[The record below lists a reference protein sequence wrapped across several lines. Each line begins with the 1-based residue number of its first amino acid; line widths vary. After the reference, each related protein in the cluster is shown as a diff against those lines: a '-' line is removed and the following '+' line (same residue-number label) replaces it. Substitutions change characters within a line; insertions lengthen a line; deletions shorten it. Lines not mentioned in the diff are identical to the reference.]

1 MTPADVRQQLAIDLA
16 LTADWRRRKAHQ
28 SPDDLRNTEAAA
40 LLDKLAVS
48 VSPIDDEMIDCC
60 ASFWDGAREAELWS
74 EMKRQVGFHLWPGA
88 GKVLTRSSIFKAT
101 WIKPSCRARR

>member
-1 MTPADVRQQLAIDLA
+1 MTPADARQQLAIDLA

-48 VSPIDDEMIDCC
+48 VSQIDDEMIDCC

-74 EMKRQVGFHLWPGA
+74 EMKRQVGFHLWPGNA
-88 GKVLTRSSIFKAT
+88 VELVSEFIARVSETSS
-101 WIKPSCRARR
+101 R